1 MYLSRSNYCID
12 PRPGWKSESISTR
25 LSSDFATV
33 GNGRII
39 FLECKL
45 LTASQC
51 SHCFLSLS
59 YFFSLVLAL
68 PPNPANKQDSQVAC
82 PWLVAVAFHND
93 PQKQKEFFHK

>member
-25 LSSDFATV
+25 LSSDFPTV

-59 YFFSLVLAL
+59 YFFSLVRYSLSH
-68 PPNPANKQDSQVAC
+68 PSQPISKTARSRA
-82 PWLVAVAFHND
+82 PG
-93 PQKQKEFFHK
+93 